1 MKEKELINDFFI
13 PFHGL
18 SHPEDV
24 HKGIGDD
31 AAVVSVGG
39 KLLAVSVDTMT
50 EGVHFYSGIDPEDL
64 GYRSIAAAISDMA
77 AMSATPRYVTVSL
90 SIQSIE
96 KNWMEK
102 FIKGIKACIVQYDC
116 YLVGGDTVKELCR
129 LGFR

>member
-39 KLLAVSVDTMT
+39 KLLAVSVD
-50 EGVHFYSGIDPEDL
+50 EHD
-64 GYRSIAAAISDMA
+64 
-77 AMSATPRYVTVSL
+77 
-90 SIQSIE
+90 
-96 KNWMEK
+96 
-102 FIKGIKACIVQYDC
+102 
-116 YLVGGDTVKELCR
+116 
-129 LGFR
+129 